1 MARIWKTRK
10 DTRWKPK
17 ATITCQWEA
26 HRTQLLGLLI
36 NMRKAMWDLC
46 MLCTIY
52 AGNPAC
58 SAAASRH
65 VEPHV
70 IAIGGSFGGTATRAA
85 ELAHSSH
92 PLSAPAANL
101 NFVSQLFSIC
111 HFHHHHQHDQRH
123 NLPPLLCVHSSNRS
137 LLDFG
142 PCAPKVSDHCWSN
155 PRPLLRTGRGS
166 AARSRPTPFTDAIAL
181 RVFRPSLLVPGQP
194 GLACAV
200 ERTSVAV

>member
-1 MARIWKTRK
+1 MIGLGICCKGQLQPGEACRQAPERFMARIWKTRK

-17 ATITCQWEA
+17 ATIT
-26 HRTQLLGLLI
+26 
-36 NMRKAMWDLC
+36 
-46 MLCTIY
+46 Y
-52 AGNPAC
+52 NPAC

-101 NFVSQLFSIC
+101 NFVSQLFCVC

-123 NLPPLLCVHSSNRS
+123 NLPPLLC
-137 LLDFG
+137 
-142 PCAPKVSDHCWSN
+142 
-155 PRPLLRTGRGS
+155 RGS